1 MSQEIQIE
9 TYAEVKSY
17 KYTKL
22 LLSLVF
28 DAVGMLSYAVPFLAE
43 FTDII
48 WAPISGFLLAKMY
61 KGTTGKIAGV
71 LGFLEE
77 LLPETDI
84 IPTFTLTW
92 FYVYVIKK
100 EK

>member
-1 MSQEIQIE
+1 MSQEIKVE
-9 TYAEVKSY
+9 THTEVKSY
-17 KYTKL
+17 KYIKL
-22 LLSLVF
+22 LLSLFF
-28 DAVGMLSYAVPFLAE
+28 DAIGMLSYVAPVIAE

-48 WAPISGFLLAKMY
+48 WAPISGFLLTKMY

>member
-9 TYAEVKSY
+9 THTEVKSY

-28 DAVGMLSYAVPFLAE
+28 DAIGMLSYAIPILAE
-43 FTDII
+43 FTDIV
-48 WAPISGFLLAKMY
+48 WAPISGFLLTKMY
-61 KGTTGKIAGV
+61 KGTTGKIAGI

-92 FYVYVIKK
+92 LYVYVIRN